1 MVSAANV
8 KELRELSGAGM
19 MDCKKALEKA
29 DNNISTAMEI
39 LRKEGI
45 AKAQKKSGRSAK
57 EGVVIPYIHPGSK
70 LGVLLEV
77 NCETDFVAKTD
88 DFQSMCKDISMHIAA
103 SSPMAVNREEIDD
116 SLISKERE
124 IFLEQAK
131 KEGKPEDIAAKIVE
145 GRVNKFF
152 QENVLMEQSFV
163 KDPEKTVGDI
173 VTETIAKLGE
183 NIIINR
189 YVRFQLGEKPSTQLE
204 SQSSE

>member
-1 MVSAANV
+1 MVSASNV

-19 MDCKKALEKA
+19 MDCKKALEQA
-29 DNNISTAMEI
+29 DNNISDAMEI

-57 EGVVIPYIHPGSK
+57 EGIIIPYIHPGSK

-77 NCETDFVAKTD
+77 NCETDFVAKTN
-88 DFQSMCKDISMHIAA
+88 DFQTMCKDVSMHIAA
-103 SSPMAVNREEIDD
+103 TSPIAVNREDIDD
-116 SLISKERE
+116 TIISKERE

-131 KEGKPEDIAAKIVE
+131 KEGKPEEIANKIVE
-145 GRVNKFF
+145 GRVNKFY

-163 KDPEKTVGDI
+163 KDPDKSVKDL

-183 NIIINR
+183 NIVIKR
-189 YVRFQLGEKPSTQLE
+189 YTRFQLGEE
-204 SQSSE
+204 SVSKENQKSPE

>member
-77 NCETDFVAKTD
+77 NCETDFVAKTE

-131 KEGKPEDIAAKIVE
+131 KEGKPEDIAVKIVE
-145 GRVNKFF
+145 GKVNKFF

-189 YVRFQLGEKPSTQLE
+189 YVRFQLGEKSSTQSE

>member
-29 DNNISTAMEI
+29 DNDITTAMEI

-77 NCETDFVAKTD
+77 NCETDFVAKTE

-189 YVRFQLGEKPSTQLE
+189 YVRFQLGEKSSSQLE

>member
-1 MVSAANV
+1 M
-8 KELRELSGAGM
+8 
-19 MDCKKALEKA
+19 
-29 DNNISTAMEI
+29 NISNYINLAGRTSIEELI
-39 LRKEGI
+39 KIISKVELFITGD
-45 AKAQKKSGRSAK
+45 SG
-57 EGVVIPYIHPGSK
+57 P
-70 LGVLLEV
+70 
-77 NCETDFVAKTD
+77 
-88 DFQSMCKDISMHIAA
+88 MHIAA
-103 SSPMAVNREEIDD
+103 SSPMAVNREEIDG
-116 SLISKERE
+116 SLVSKERE

-131 KEGKPEDIAAKIVE
+131 KEGKPEDIATKIVE

-189 YVRFQLGEKPSTQLE
+189 YVRFQLGEKSSTQPD

>member
-70 LGVLLEV
+70 LGV
-77 NCETDFVAKTD
+77 
-88 DFQSMCKDISMHIAA
+88 
-103 SSPMAVNREEIDD
+103 NREEIDD

-131 KEGKPEDIAAKIVE
+131 KEGKPEDIAVKIVE

-189 YVRFQLGEKPSTQLE
+189 YVRFQLGEKSSTQSE